1 MLVEWNPYITED
13 PGETSRSQM
22 GQGAGV
28 DPVYYEI
35 FYGPLNSEE
44 DDSVSTATSLSDIL
58 QMVFIF

>member
-13 PGETSRSQM
+13 PGETTRKV

-35 FYGPLNSEE
+35 FYGRLNSEE
-44 DDSVSTATSLSDIL
+44 DDSVSTATSLSLTL
-58 QMVFIF
+58 QLVFIF